1 MTTAMQTP
9 QRRSR
14 SKLQDVSL
22 VNGPMLLLKSIRG
35 FSSNRSLMWLATVPL
50 ALFGLGIFNLSAHAA
65 DLPELNAAFLANNLW
80 LLIATILVIF
90 MNAGF
95 AMVEAGMCRSKNA
108 VNILAKNLF
117 VFALAVTAYW
127 TVGYSIMYGGSLAG
141 GWLYFN
147 GLFFDPTVTA
157 ETVADGGLVP
167 TVDFLFQSAFA
178 GTAATIVSGL
188 VAERV
193 KFGEFVV
200 FALVLTAVIY
210 PISGS
215 WQWNGGWLSELGFVD
230 FAGSS
235 IVHSVG
241 AWAGLVGAM
250 LLGPRI
256 GKFVS
261 GKPQA
266 MPGHN
271 MAIATLGALVLW
283 IGWYGFNPGSQ
294 LAMDEWV
301 PYVAVTT
308 TLAAAGGAIGATLIS
323 TMTSGK
329 PDLTMIING
338 ILAGLVSITAGCAN
352 LTLVGSWLAGLVGG
366 VIVVF
371 SVSALDAAEID
382 DPVGAFS
389 VHGVCGVWGTLV
401 VGIWGYDI
409 QGSQLAMDQW
419 VPYVAVTTT
428 LAAAGG
434 AIGATVIST
443 MTSGKPDLT
452 MIINGILAGLVSI
465 TAGCANLT
473 LVGSWLAGLVGGV
486 IVVFSVSALDAA
498 EIDDPVGAF
507 SVHGVCGVWGTLVV
521 GIWGYDIQGD
531 GSPLGFLVGA
541 GFNQFFI
548 QALGCAAYAI
558 WTLVTCWIAWSVI
571 GGLFGG
577 IRVSE
582 KEEIQGLDIGEHG
595 MEAYPDFA
603 SSK

>member
-1 MTTAMQTP
+1 MTTALQTP

-14 SKLQDVSL
+14 SRLQDASL
-22 VNGPMLLLKSIRG
+22 VNGPMLLLRSIRG
-35 FSSNRSLMWLATVPL
+35 FSSNRSMLWLATVPL

-117 VFALAVTAYW
+117 VFALAVTSYW
-127 TVGYSIMYGGSLAG
+127 FIGYSLMYGGSVAD
-141 GWLYFN
+141 GWLYFG

-157 ETVADGGLVP
+157 DMVTDAGLVP

-200 FALVLTAVIY
+200 FAVVLTAFIY
-210 PISGS
+210 PIAGS
-215 WQWNGGWLSELGFVD
+215 WKWNGGWLDSLGFVD

-256 GKFVS
+256 GKYS
-261 GKPQA
+261 DGKPQA

-294 LAMDEWV
+294 LVMDQWV

-308 TLAAAGGAIGATLIS
+308 TLAAAAGAIGATIVS
-323 TMTSGK
+323 TLTSGK

-338 ILAGLVSITAGCAN
+338 ILAGLVSITAGCGDM
-352 LTLVGSWLAGLVGG
+352 TLAGAWFAGLVGG
-366 VIVVF
+366 IIVVF
-371 SVSALDAAEID
+371 SVAALDAAEID

-389 VHGVCGVWGTLV
+389 VHGVCGVWGTIV
-401 VGIWGYDI
+401 
-409 QGSQLAMDQW
+409 
-419 VPYVAVTTT
+419 
-428 LAAAGG
+428 
-434 AIGATVIST
+434 IG
-443 MTSGKPDLT
+443 L
-452 MIINGILAGLVSI
+452 
-465 TAGCANLT
+465 
-473 LVGSWLAGLVGGV
+473 
-486 IVVFSVSALDAA
+486 
-498 EIDDPVGAF
+498 
-507 SVHGVCGVWGTLVV
+507 WGTAV
-521 GIWGYDIQGD
+521 QGD
-531 GSPLGFLVGA
+531 GAGMGLFNGGGITLLLV
-541 GFNQFFI
+541 
-548 QALGCAAYAI
+548 QALGAAAYAI

-582 KEEIQGLDIGEHG
+582 EEETQGLDIGEHG

-603 SSK
+603 SAK

>member
-1 MTTAMQTP
+1 MTTALQTP

-14 SKLQDVSL
+14 SKLQDASL
-22 VNGPMLLLKSIRG
+22 VNGPMLLLRSIRG
-35 FSSNRSLMWLATVPL
+35 FSSNRSMLWLATVPL
-50 ALFGLGIFNLSAHAA
+50 ALFGLGIFNLSAHAG

-80 LLIATILVIF
+80 LLVATILVIF

-117 VFALAVTAYW
+117 VFALAVTSYW
-127 TVGYSIMYGGSLAG
+127 FIGYSLMYGGSVAD
-141 GWLYFN
+141 GWLYFG

-157 ETVADGGLVP
+157 DMVTDAGLVP

-200 FALVLTAVIY
+200 FAVVLTAFIY
-210 PISGS
+210 PIAGS
-215 WQWNGGWLSELGFVD
+215 WKWNGGWLDSLGFVD

-256 GKFVS
+256 GKYS
-261 GKPQA
+261 DGKPQA

-294 LAMDEWV
+294 LAMDQWV

-308 TLAAAGGAIGATLIS
+308 TLAAAAGAIGATIVS
-323 TMTSGK
+323 TLTSGK

-338 ILAGLVSITAGCAN
+338 ILAGLVSITAGCGDM
-352 LTLVGSWLAGLVGG
+352 TLAGAWFAGLVGG
-366 VIVVF
+366 IIVVF
-371 SVSALDAAEID
+371 SVAALDAAEID

-389 VHGVCGVWGTLV
+389 VHGVCGVWGTV
-401 VGIWGYDI
+401 V
-409 QGSQLAMDQW
+409 
-419 VPYVAVTTT
+419 
-428 LAAAGG
+428 
-434 AIGATVIST
+434 IG
-443 MTSGKPDLT
+443 L
-452 MIINGILAGLVSI
+452 
-465 TAGCANLT
+465 
-473 LVGSWLAGLVGGV
+473 
-486 IVVFSVSALDAA
+486 
-498 EIDDPVGAF
+498 
-507 SVHGVCGVWGTLVV
+507 WGTAV
-521 GIWGYDIQGD
+521 QGD
-531 GSPLGFLVGA
+531 GAGMGLFNGGGITLLLV
-541 GFNQFFI
+541 
-548 QALGCAAYAI
+548 QALGAAAYAI
-558 WTLVTCWIAWSVI
+558 WTLVTCWITWSII

-582 KEEIQGLDIGEHG
+582 EEETQGLDIGEHG
-595 MEAYPDFA
+595 MESYPDFA
-603 SSK
+603 SAK

>member
-1 MTTAMQTP
+1 MTTALHAP
-9 QRRSR
+9 PKRRTAR
-14 SKLQDVSL
+14 LQDASL
-22 VNGPMLLLKSIRG
+22 LDGPMLLLRSIRG
-35 FSSNRSLMWLATVPL
+35 LSSHRSLMWLACVPI
-50 ALFGLGIFNLSAHAA
+50 ALFGLGLFNLSAHAA
-65 DLPELNAAFLANNLW
+65 EMPELNAAFLANNLW
-80 LLIATILVIF
+80 LLVATILVIF

-95 AMVEAGMCRSKNA
+95 AMVEAGMCRQKNA

-127 TVGYSIMYGGSLAG
+127 FVGYSIMYGDAIAA
-141 GWLYFN
+141 GWLFFS
-147 GLFFDPTVTA
+147 GLFFDPTVTPEIIGEA
-157 ETVADGGLVP
+157 GLVP
-167 TVDFLFQSAFA
+167 TVDFLFQAAFA

-200 FALVLTAVIY
+200 FSLVLTAFIY
-210 PISGS
+210 PVSGS
-215 WQWNGGWLSELGFVD
+215 WQWNGGWLSEAGFID

-256 GKFVS
+256 GKFVG
-261 GKPQA
+261 GKSQA

-294 LAMDEWV
+294 LAMDQWV

-308 TLAAAGGAIGATLIS
+308 TLAAAGGAIGATVVS
-323 TMTSGK
+323 TLTSGK

-352 LTLVGSWLAGLVGG
+352 LTMAGAWLAGLVGG

-371 SVSALDAAEID
+371 SVSCLDSFGVD

-389 VHGVCGVWGTLV
+389 VHGVCGIWGTLV
-401 VGIWGYDI
+401 IGLWGYDI
-409 QGSQLAMDQW
+409 QGS
-419 VPYVAVTTT
+419 
-428 LAAAGG
+428 G
-434 AIGATVIST
+434 
-443 MTSGKPDLT
+443 
-452 MIINGILAGLVSI
+452 AGLGLLTGGGLGQLWIQFV
-465 TAGCANLT
+465 GCL
-473 LVGSWLAGLVGGV
+473 
-486 IVVFSVSALDAA
+486 
-498 EIDDPVGAF
+498 
-507 SVHGVCGVWGTLVV
+507 
-521 GIWGYDIQGD
+521 
-531 GSPLGFLVGA
+531 
-541 GFNQFFI
+541 
-548 QALGCAAYAI
+548 AYAI
-558 WTLVTCWIAWSVI
+558 WTVVTCWIAWSLI
-571 GGLFGG
+571 GRFFGG

-582 KEEIQGLDIGEHG
+582 SEEIQGLDIGEHG

-603 SSK
+603 SSGN

>member
-9 QRRSR
+9 PRRTR
-14 SKLQDVSL
+14 SKLQEASL
-22 VNGPMLLLKSIRG
+22 ADGPMLLLRSIRG
-35 FSSNRSLMWLATVPL
+35 FSSNRSMLWLATVPL
-50 ALFGLGIFNLSAHAA
+50 ALFGLGVFNLSAHANE
-65 DLPELNAAFLANNLW
+65 LPELNAAFLANNLW

-117 VFALAVTAYW
+117 VFALAVTSYW
-127 TVGYSIMYGGSLAG
+127 FIGYSLMYGGSFID
-141 GWLYFN
+141 GWLFFN

-167 TVDFLFQSAFA
+167 TVDFLFQAAFA

-200 FALVLTAVIY
+200 FALILTAFIY
-210 PISGS
+210 PIAGS
-215 WQWNGGWLSELGFVD
+215 WKWNGGWLDSLGFID

-256 GKFVS
+256 GKFKD

-271 MAIATLGALVLW
+271 MSIATLGALILW
-283 IGWYGFNPGSQ
+283 IGWYGF
-294 LAMDEWV
+294 
-301 PYVAVTT
+301 
-308 TLAAAGGAIGATLIS
+308 
-323 TMTSGK
+323 K
-329 PDLTMIING
+329 P
-338 ILAGLVSITAGCAN
+338 
-352 LTLVGSWLAGLVGG
+352 
-366 VIVVF
+366 
-371 SVSALDAAEID
+371 
-382 DPVGAFS
+382 
-389 VHGVCGVWGTLV
+389 
-401 VGIWGYDI
+401 
-409 QGSQLAMDQW
+409 GSQLAMDQW

-434 AIGATVIST
+434 AIGATVTST

-452 MIINGILAGLVSI
+452 MTINGILAGLVSI
-465 TAGCANLT
+465 TAGCGDMTLT
-473 LVGSWLAGLVGGV
+473 GSWFAGLVGGI
-486 IVVFSVSALDAA
+486 IVVFAVGALDAA
-498 EIDDPVGAF
+498 GIDDPVGAF
-507 SVHGVCGVWGTLVV
+507 SVHGVCGVWGTIVIGL
-521 GIWGYDIQGD
+521 WGTAVQGD
-531 GSPLGFLVGA
+531 GSGLGLFNGGGINLLLV
-541 GFNQFFI
+541 
-548 QALGCAAYAI
+548 QALGAGAYALWSLI
-558 WTLVTCWIAWSVI
+558 TCWIAWSVI

-582 KEEIQGLDIGEHG
+582 SEEIQGLDIGEHG

-603 SSK
+603 SR

>member
-1 MTTAMQTP
+1 MTTALQTP

-14 SKLQDVSL
+14 PKLQDASL
-22 VNGPMLLLKSIRG
+22 VNGPMLLLRSIRG
-35 FSSNRSLMWLATVPL
+35 FSSNRSMLWLATVPL

-80 LLIATILVIF
+80 LLIATVLVIF

-108 VNILAKNLF
+108 VNILTKNLF
-117 VFALAVTAYW
+117 VFALAVTSYW
-127 TVGYSIMYGGSLAG
+127 FIGYSLMYGGSVAD
-141 GWLYFN
+141 GWLYFG
-147 GLFFDPTVTA
+147 GLFFDPTVTSDMVTDA
-157 ETVADGGLVP
+157 ALVP

-200 FALVLTAVIY
+200 FAIVLTAFIY
-210 PISGS
+210 PIAGS
-215 WQWNGGWLSELGFVD
+215 WKWNGGWLDSLGFID

-256 GKFVS
+256 GKFTN

-294 LAMDEWV
+294 LAMDQWV

-308 TLAAAGGAIGATLIS
+308 TLAAAAGAIGATVVS
-323 TMTSGK
+323 TLTSGK

-338 ILAGLVSITAGCAN
+338 ILAGLVSITAGCGDM
-352 LTLVGSWLAGLVGG
+352 TLAGSWFAGLVGG
-366 VIVVF
+366 IIVVF

-389 VHGVCGVWGTLV
+389 VHGVCGVWGTIV
-401 VGIWGYDI
+401 
-409 QGSQLAMDQW
+409 
-419 VPYVAVTTT
+419 
-428 LAAAGG
+428 
-434 AIGATVIST
+434 IG
-443 MTSGKPDLT
+443 L
-452 MIINGILAGLVSI
+452 
-465 TAGCANLT
+465 
-473 LVGSWLAGLVGGV
+473 
-486 IVVFSVSALDAA
+486 
-498 EIDDPVGAF
+498 
-507 SVHGVCGVWGTLVV
+507 WGTAV
-521 GIWGYDIQGD
+521 QGD
-531 GSPLGFLVGA
+531 GAGLGL
-541 GFNQFFI
+541 FNGGGLNLLFV
-548 QALGCAAYAI
+548 QALGAAAYAI

-582 KEEIQGLDIGEHG
+582 EEEIQGLDIGEHG

-603 SSK
+603 SVK

>member
-1 MTTAMQTP
+1 
-9 QRRSR
+9 
-14 SKLQDVSL
+14 L
-22 VNGPMLLLKSIRG
+22 
-35 FSSNRSLMWLATVPL
+35 WLATVPV
-50 ALFGLGIFNLSAHAA
+50 ALFGLGIFELSAHAA
-65 DLPELNAAFLANNLW
+65 DLPDLNAAFLSNNLW

-127 TVGYSIMYGGSLAG
+127 FIGFGIMYYVEPIIPGV
-141 GWLYFN
+141 LYFRR
-147 GLFFDPTVTA
+147 LFFDPTVTVSMI
-157 ETVADGGLVP
+157 EGGELVP
-167 TVDFLFQSAFA
+167 TVDFLFQAAFA

-193 KFGEFVV
+193 KFGEFIV
-200 FALVLTAVIY
+200 FALVLTGFIY
-210 PISGS
+210 PIAGS
-215 WQWNGGWLSELGFVD
+215 WEWNGGWLNSVPGAPEFID

-256 GKFVS
+256 GKFVD
-261 GKPQA
+261 GKTQA

-271 MAIATLGALVLW
+271 MAIATLGALILW

-294 LAMDEWV
+294 LAMDQWV

-308 TLAAAGGAIGATLIS
+308 TLAAAGGAIAATLIS
-323 TMTSGK
+323 TLTSGK

-338 ILAGLVSITAGCAN
+338 ILAGLVSITAGCGN
-352 LTLVGSWLAGLVGG
+352 LTMVGSWVAGFIGG
-366 VIVVF
+366 IIVVF
-371 SVSALDAAEID
+371 SVAALDAAEID

-401 VGIWGYDI
+401 IGLWGYDI
-409 QGSQLAMDQW
+409 QGTGAALGLLNGGGFGQL
-419 VPYVAVTTT
+419 
-428 LAAAGG
+428 G
-434 AIGATVIST
+434 
-443 MTSGKPDLT
+443 
-452 MIINGILAGLVSI
+452 
-465 TAGCANLT
+465 
-473 LVGSWLAGLVGGV
+473 
-486 IVVFSVSALDAA
+486 
-498 EIDDPVGAF
+498 
-507 SVHGVCGVWGTLVV
+507 
-521 GIWGYDIQGD
+521 
-531 GSPLGFLVGA
+531 
-541 GFNQFFI
+541 I
-548 QALGCAAYAI
+548 QALGAGAYAI
-558 WTLVTCWIAWSVI
+558 WTLVTCWITWSVI

-582 KEEIQGLDIGEHG
+582 KEETLGLDIGEHG
-595 MEAYPDFA
+595 MEAYPDFL

>member
-1 MTTAMQTP
+1 MTTTLRTP
-9 QRRSR
+9 KRSSR
-14 SKLQDVSL
+14 FKLQDTSL
-22 VNGPMLLLKSIRG
+22 ANGPMLLLRSIRG
-35 FSSNRSLMWLATVPL
+35 FSSNRSMLWLATVPV
-50 ALFGLGIFNLSAHAA
+50 ALFGLGIFELSAHAA
-65 DLPELNAAFLANNLW
+65 DLPDLNAAFLSNNLW

-108 VNILAKNLF
+108 VNILTKNLF

-127 TVGYSIMYGGSLAG
+127 FIGFGIMYYGKPIIPGV
-141 GWLYFN
+141 LYFR

-157 ETVADGGLVP
+157 SMIEGGELVP
-167 TVDFLFQSAFA
+167 TVDFLFQAAFA

-200 FALVLTAVIY
+200 FALVLTGLIY
-210 PISGS
+210 PIAGS
-215 WQWNGGWLSELGFVD
+215 WEWNGGWLNTVPGAPEFID

-241 AWAGLVGAM
+241 AWAGLIGAM

-256 GKFVS
+256 GKFVD

-271 MAIATLGALVLW
+271 MAIATLGALILW

-294 LAMDEWV
+294 LAMDQWV

-308 TLAAAGGAIGATLIS
+308 TLAAAGGAIAATIVS
-323 TMTSGK
+323 TLTSGK

-338 ILAGLVSITAGCAN
+338 ILAGLVSITAGCGN
-352 LTLVGSWLAGLVGG
+352 LTMVGSWVAGFIGG
-366 VIVVF
+366 IIVVF
-371 SVSALDAAEID
+371 SVAALDAAEID

-401 VGIWGYDI
+401 VGLWGYDI
-409 QGSQLAMDQW
+409 QG
-419 VPYVAVTTT
+419 TG
-428 LAAAGG
+428 AALG
-434 AIGATVIST
+434 
-443 MTSGKPDLT
+443 LL
-452 MIINGILAGLVSI
+452 NG
-465 TAGCANLT
+465 
-473 LVGSWLAGLVGGV
+473 GGV
-486 IVVFSVSALDAA
+486 
-498 EIDDPVGAF
+498 G
-507 SVHGVCGVWGTLVV
+507 
-521 GIWGYDIQGD
+521 Q
-531 GSPLGFLVGA
+531 LG
-541 GFNQFFI
+541 I
-548 QALGCAAYAI
+548 QALGAGSYAI
-558 WTLVTCWIAWSVI
+558 WTLVTCWITWSVI

-577 IRVSE
+577 IRVT
-582 KEEIQGLDIGEHG
+582 EEEETLGLDIGEHG
-595 MEAYPDFA
+595 MEAYPDFL

>member
-1 MTTAMQTP
+1 
-9 QRRSR
+9 
-14 SKLQDVSL
+14 
-22 VNGPMLLLKSIRG
+22 ML
-35 FSSNRSLMWLATVPL
+35 WLATVPL

-127 TVGYSIMYGGSLAG
+127 VIGYKLMYGDSVAG
-141 GWLYFN
+141 GWLYFG

-157 ETVADGGLVP
+157 DMVTDGALVP

-200 FALVLTAVIY
+200 FAIVLTAFIY
-210 PISGS
+210 PIAGS
-215 WQWNGGWLSELGFVD
+215 WQWNGGWLSELGFID

-256 GKFVS
+256 GKYS
-261 GKPQA
+261 DGKPQA

-294 LAMDEWV
+294 LAMDQWV

-308 TLAAAGGAIGATLIS
+308 TLAAAAGAIGATIVS
-323 TMTSGK
+323 TLTSGK

-338 ILAGLVSITAGCAN
+338 ILAGLVSITAGCGDM
-352 LTLVGSWLAGLVGG
+352 TLAGAWFAGLVGG
-366 VIVVF
+366 IIVVF
-371 SVSALDAAEID
+371 SVAALDAAEID

-389 VHGVCGVWGTLV
+389 VHGVCGVWGTV
-401 VGIWGYDI
+401 V
-409 QGSQLAMDQW
+409 
-419 VPYVAVTTT
+419 
-428 LAAAGG
+428 
-434 AIGATVIST
+434 IG
-443 MTSGKPDLT
+443 L
-452 MIINGILAGLVSI
+452 
-465 TAGCANLT
+465 
-473 LVGSWLAGLVGGV
+473 
-486 IVVFSVSALDAA
+486 
-498 EIDDPVGAF
+498 
-507 SVHGVCGVWGTLVV
+507 WGTAV
-521 GIWGYDIQGD
+521 QGD
-531 GSPLGFLVGA
+531 GAGMGLFNGGGITLLLV
-541 GFNQFFI
+541 
-548 QALGCAAYAI
+548 QALGAAAYAI

-582 KEEIQGLDIGEHG
+582 EEETQGLDIGEHG

-603 SSK
+603 SAK

>member
-1 MTTAMQTP
+1 MTTALQTP

-14 SKLQDVSL
+14 SKLQDASL
-22 VNGPMLLLKSIRG
+22 VNGPMLLLRSIRG
-35 FSSNRSLMWLATVPL
+35 FSSNRSMLWLATVPL

-108 VNILAKNLF
+108 VNILTKNLF
-117 VFALAVTAYW
+117 VFALAVTSYW
-127 TVGYSIMYGGSLAG
+127 FIGYSLMYGGSVAD
-141 GWLYFN
+141 GWLYFG

-157 ETVADGGLVP
+157 DMVTDAGLVP

-200 FALVLTAVIY
+200 FAIVLTAFIY
-210 PISGS
+210 PIAGS
-215 WQWNGGWLSELGFVD
+215 WKWNGGWLDSLGFVD

-256 GKFVS
+256 GKFKD

-294 LAMDEWV
+294 LAMDQWV

-308 TLAAAGGAIGATLIS
+308 TLAAAAGAIGATVVS
-323 TMTSGK
+323 TLTSGK

-338 ILAGLVSITAGCAN
+338 ILAGLVSITAGCGDM
-352 LTLVGSWLAGLVGG
+352 TLAGSWFAGLVGG

-371 SVSALDAAEID
+371 SVAAVDAAEID

-389 VHGVCGVWGTLV
+389 VHGVCGVWGTIV
-401 VGIWGYDI
+401 
-409 QGSQLAMDQW
+409 
-419 VPYVAVTTT
+419 
-428 LAAAGG
+428 
-434 AIGATVIST
+434 IG
-443 MTSGKPDLT
+443 L
-452 MIINGILAGLVSI
+452 
-465 TAGCANLT
+465 
-473 LVGSWLAGLVGGV
+473 
-486 IVVFSVSALDAA
+486 
-498 EIDDPVGAF
+498 
-507 SVHGVCGVWGTLVV
+507 WGTAV
-521 GIWGYDIQGD
+521 QGD
-531 GSPLGFLVGA
+531 GAGIGLFNGGGINLLLV
-541 GFNQFFI
+541 
-548 QALGCAAYAI
+548 QALGAAAYAI

-582 KEEIQGLDIGEHG
+582 DEETQGLDIGEHG

-603 SSK
+603 SAK

>member
-1 MTTAMQTP
+1 MTTALQTP

-14 SKLQDVSL
+14 SKLQDASL
-22 VNGPMLLLKSIRG
+22 VNGPMLLLRSIRG
-35 FSSNRSLMWLATVPL
+35 FSSNRSMLWLATVPL

-117 VFALAVTAYW
+117 VFALAVTSYW
-127 TVGYSIMYGGSLAG
+127 FIGYSLMYGGSVAD
-141 GWLYFN
+141 GWLYFG

-157 ETVADGGLVP
+157 DMVTDAGLVP

-200 FALVLTAVIY
+200 FAIVLTAFIY
-210 PISGS
+210 PIAGS
-215 WQWNGGWLSELGFVD
+215 WKWNGGWLDSLGFVD

-256 GKFVS
+256 GKYS
-261 GKPQA
+261 DGKPQA

-308 TLAAAGGAIGATLIS
+308 TLAAAAGAIGATIVS
-323 TMTSGK
+323 TLTSGK

-338 ILAGLVSITAGCAN
+338 ILAGLVSITAGCGDMSLA
-352 LTLVGSWLAGLVGG
+352 GAWFAGLVGG
-366 VIVVF
+366 IIVVF
-371 SVSALDAAEID
+371 SVAALDAAEID

-389 VHGVCGVWGTLV
+389 VHGVCGVWGTIV
-401 VGIWGYDI
+401 
-409 QGSQLAMDQW
+409 
-419 VPYVAVTTT
+419 
-428 LAAAGG
+428 
-434 AIGATVIST
+434 IG
-443 MTSGKPDLT
+443 L
-452 MIINGILAGLVSI
+452 
-465 TAGCANLT
+465 
-473 LVGSWLAGLVGGV
+473 
-486 IVVFSVSALDAA
+486 
-498 EIDDPVGAF
+498 
-507 SVHGVCGVWGTLVV
+507 WGTAV
-521 GIWGYDIQGD
+521 QGD
-531 GSPLGFLVGA
+531 GA
-541 GFNQFFI
+541 GMGLFNGGGISLLLI
-548 QALGCAAYAI
+548 QALGAAAYAI

-582 KEEIQGLDIGEHG
+582 EEETQGLDIGEHG

-603 SSK
+603 SAK

>member
-9 QRRSR
+9 LRRSR
-14 SKLQDVSL
+14 SKLQEASL
-22 VNGPMLLLKSIRG
+22 ADGPMLLLRSIRG
-35 FSSNRSLMWLATVPL
+35 FSSNRSMLWLATVPL
-50 ALFGLGIFNLSAHAA
+50 ALFGLGVFNLSAHANE
-65 DLPELNAAFLANNLW
+65 LPELNAAFLANNLW

-117 VFALAVTAYW
+117 VFALAVTSYW
-127 TVGYSIMYGGSLAG
+127 FIGYSLMYGGSLID
-141 GWLYFN
+141 GWLFFN

-157 ETVADGGLVP
+157 ETVADAGLVP
-167 TVDFLFQSAFA
+167 TVDFLFQAAFA

-200 FALVLTAVIY
+200 FALILTAFIY
-210 PISGS
+210 PIAGS
-215 WQWNGGWLSELGFVD
+215 WKWNGGWLDSLGFID

-256 GKFVS
+256 GKFKD

-266 MPGHN
+266 MPGHS
-271 MAIATLGALVLW
+271 MSLATLGALILW
-283 IGWYGFNPGSQ
+283 IGWYGFNP
-294 LAMDEWV
+294 
-301 PYVAVTT
+301 
-308 TLAAAGGAIGATLIS
+308 
-323 TMTSGK
+323 
-329 PDLTMIING
+329 
-338 ILAGLVSITAGCAN
+338 
-352 LTLVGSWLAGLVGG
+352 
-366 VIVVF
+366 
-371 SVSALDAAEID
+371 
-382 DPVGAFS
+382 
-389 VHGVCGVWGTLV
+389 
-401 VGIWGYDI
+401 
-409 QGSQLAMDQW
+409 GSQLAMDQW

-465 TAGCANLT
+465 TAGCGDMTLT
-473 LVGSWLAGLVGGV
+473 GSWFAGLVGGI
-486 IVVFSVSALDAA
+486 IVVFAVGALDAA
-498 EIDDPVGAF
+498 GIDDPVGAF
-507 SVHGVCGVWGTLVV
+507 SVHGVCGIWGTLVI
-521 GIWGYDIQGD
+521 GLWGTAVQGD
-531 GSPLGFLVGA
+531 GSGLGLFNGGGINLLLV
-541 GFNQFFI
+541 
-548 QALGCAAYAI
+548 QALGAGAYALWSLI
-558 WTLVTCWIAWSVI
+558 TCWIAWSVI

-582 KEEIQGLDIGEHG
+582 SEEVQGLDIGEHG

-603 SSK
+603 SR

>member
-1 MTTAMQTP
+1 MTTALQTP

-14 SKLQDVSL
+14 SRLQDASL
-22 VNGPMLLLKSIRG
+22 VNGPMLLLRSIRG
-35 FSSNRSLMWLATVPL
+35 FSSNRSMLWLATVPL

-117 VFALAVTAYW
+117 VFALAVTSYW
-127 TVGYSIMYGGSLAG
+127 VIGYKLMYGDSVAG
-141 GWLYFN
+141 GWLYFG

-157 ETVADGGLVP
+157 DMVTDGALVP

-200 FALVLTAVIY
+200 FAIVLTAFIY
-210 PISGS
+210 PIAGS
-215 WQWNGGWLSELGFVD
+215 WQWNGGWLSELGFID

-256 GKFVS
+256 GKYS
-261 GKPQA
+261 DGKPQA

-308 TLAAAGGAIGATLIS
+308 TLAAAAGAIGATIVS
-323 TMTSGK
+323 TLTSGK

-338 ILAGLVSITAGCAN
+338 ILAGLVSITAGCGDM
-352 LTLVGSWLAGLVGG
+352 TLVGAWFAGLVGG
-366 VIVVF
+366 IIVVF
-371 SVSALDAAEID
+371 SVAALDAAEID

-389 VHGVCGVWGTLV
+389 VHGVCGVWGTV
-401 VGIWGYDI
+401 V
-409 QGSQLAMDQW
+409 
-419 VPYVAVTTT
+419 
-428 LAAAGG
+428 
-434 AIGATVIST
+434 IG
-443 MTSGKPDLT
+443 L
-452 MIINGILAGLVSI
+452 
-465 TAGCANLT
+465 
-473 LVGSWLAGLVGGV
+473 
-486 IVVFSVSALDAA
+486 
-498 EIDDPVGAF
+498 
-507 SVHGVCGVWGTLVV
+507 WGTSV
-521 GIWGYDIQGD
+521 QGD
-531 GSPLGFLVGA
+531 GAGIGLFNGGGIEPLL
-541 GFNQFFI
+541 I
-548 QALGCAAYAI
+548 QALGAAAYAI

-582 KEEIQGLDIGEHG
+582 EEETQGLDIGEHG

-603 SSK
+603 SAK